1 MLFRSKNGKIM
12 SINEKQFKND
22 SDIYKFIRSEK
33 FDQNNKNNINNI
45 DNIIAL
51 IKKRPCK

>member
-1 MLFRSKNGKIM
+1 MLFRSKDGKLV

-22 SDIYKFIRSEK
+22 SDIYKFIRTEK
-33 FDQNNKNNINNI
+33 FDQNNENNINNI